1 MGKICILLL
10 EGKRTS
16 NHLSLLAPLSRRYEV
31 VMAYT
36 SSQAAEA
43 VHQYAPLVAVL
54 NLVSMRTSGQRISR
68 LIRSKEEDLPI
79 IYIKKAEGKRAG
91 KVTQFSDTDIILH
104 QPFTPR
110 KLYNRIERCMAAK
123 DGEVLIAGPFRL
135 NLKSRILLTNT
146 LNEIRLTP
154 KQSKLLE
161 LFMRRPNTILERRY
175 LMEHVWDTDY
185 LGDTRTLDVHIRWI
199 REVLEEKPS
208 KPIFLRTI
216 RGKGYMLDINP
227 DK

>member
-16 NHLSLLAPLSRRYEV
+16 QQQSLLAPLSRRYNV
-31 VMAYT
+31 VLT
-36 SSQAAEA
+36 HTGTQAVEA
-43 VHQYAPLVAVL
+43 LLNHSPLVAVL
-54 NLVSMRTSGQRISR
+54 NLVSMRTSGQRISH
-68 LIRSKEEDLPI
+68 LIRLRDEVLPI

-91 KVTQFSDTDIILH
+91 KVTQFSDTDIVLH

-123 DGEVLIAGPFRL
+123 DGEIVVAGPFRL

-146 LNEIRLTP
+146 QNEIRLTP

-161 LFMRRPNTILERRY
+161 LFMRQPNTILDRRY
-175 LMEHVWDTDY
+175 LMEQVWDTDY

-216 RGKGYMLDINP
+216 RGKGYMLDTNP